1 MILSI
6 CVPTRDREDCI
17 LDMINSIKGKN
28 LNQIELVIVDDSR
41 SDETREIIE
50 KNIDSEVN
58 LNYMRESHD
67 SFNKKFIEQVNG
79 MDVGIAQAVLN
90 ANGKY
95 CWLMS
100 DDDAFAKGAID
111 QVLNTI
117 KSENDLYIG
126 NIFYCDKNLNKFG
139 KSNFLAKSRI
149 RNEFN
154 IANPKIFEEY
164 IECSTSNNALL
175 SFMPAIIF
183 KRANWIEYSHE
194 PSNYVFGYHHIYK
207 LFVPK
212 NYKDTYTISYIDEP
226 ILLNRSFND
235 SYSRLGLYKRYLVDF
250 EGYLQ
255 LSDELFN
262 PEDNVKIKFIENMR
276 KEHGFLRILK
286 LRTATKNDEWS
297 YITSLLI
304 DYGYSSSFIF
314 LINILNFSKLNN
326 FLIPFL
332 ERVNSIHKKLKLKF
346 MGIFNN

>member
-58 LNYMRESHD
+58 LNYMRESHY
-67 SFNKKFIEQVNG
+67 SFNKEFIEQLNG
-79 MDVGIAQAVLN
+79 MDIAIAQAVLN

-100 DDDAFAKGAID
+100 DDDAFAKGALD
-111 QVLNTI
+111 QILNTI

-139 KSNFLAKSRI
+139 KSNFLSKNRA
-149 RNEFN
+149 RNVFN

-183 KRANWIEYSHE
+183 KRENWIKYLHE

-286 LRTATKNDEWS
+286 LRTAIKNDEWS

-304 DYGYSSSFIF
+304 RYGYSSSFIL

-332 ERVNSIHKKLKLKF
+332 ESMNSIHKKFKLKF